1 MMEAEENAIRAVHEK
16 WIKAANAADLSSL
29 LAIMTEDVVFLHPGE
44 APIGREG
51 FSAKFTAAH
60 QELRIACG
68 SELKELVVAGDF
80 AFTRSADRLSV
91 TPRAGG
97 NATLLAGQR
106 MTIYRKLADGRWRLA
121 RDAHTLSPVQSFNF
135 FASKV
140 SAAPVD
146 GIWTVAFGD
155 PAHEDYFL
163 VRRDVENVLGERGLN
178 VHYIEFGD
186 QSKACY
192 AGIEKVQVLPDAVK
206 FQFTADA
213 AVRIGL
219 WGIVVSFSLCKA
231 DLASVSSALAH
242 IVEHGRVE
250 VL

>member
-1 MMEAEENAIRAVHEK
+1 MMAAEENAIRAVHAK
-16 WIKAANAADLSSL
+16 WVEAANAADLSSL
-29 LAIMTEDVVFLHPGE
+29 LAIMTEDVVFLNPGE

-60 QELRIACG
+60 QEFRIACG
-68 SELKELVVAGDF
+68 SELKELVVADDF
-80 AFTRSADRLSV
+80 AYTRSADHLSV

-106 MTIYRKLADGRWRLA
+106 MTIYRKLPDGQWHLS

-135 FASKV
+135 FASEV

-146 GIWTVAFGD
+146 GIWTVAFGG
-155 PAHEDYFL
+155 PAHGDYFL
-163 VRRDVENVLGERGLN
+163 VQRDVENVLGERGLN
-178 VHYIEFGD
+178 VHYIELGG
-186 QSKACY
+186 QSKGCY
-192 AGIEKVQVLPDAVK
+192 GGVEKVQVLPDAVK
-206 FQFTADA
+206 FQFTSDA

-219 WGIVVSFSLCKA
+219 SGIVVSFSLSKA
-231 DLASVSSALAH
+231 ELALVSSALAH